1 MSNNNVSTFL
11 TKIGNIKAEVVSAYL
26 PSRKAVLKLKPLN
39 LKQQKE
45 VISSVADG
53 VAGMISFMRIL
64 NTIIIEAT
72 GDETLR
78 VYDRAPLAVALRV
91 NSLGSTYKDE
101 DKTIDLTKVLE
112 AYKLLTPAEKTTESV
127 THNGIVVDISV
138 PTLKEENI
146 TIKKL
151 EEEIKRNG
159 DKNNTKNL
167 GSIYVYEI
175 IKYIS
180 TVKFDDIEID
190 YTSLKIKDKIDIIES
205 LPLALNKKII
215 NFIESFRKE
224 EREVLTVDEVVVEI
238 NPSFFDAE

>member
-26 PSRKAVLKLKPLN
+26 PSKKAVLKLKPLN

-127 THNGIVVDISV
+127 THNGIVVDITV

>member
-1 MSNNNVSTFL
+1 
-11 TKIGNIKAEVVSAYL
+11 
-26 PSRKAVLKLKPLN
+26 
-39 LKQQKE
+39 
-45 VISSVADG
+45 
-53 VAGMISFMRIL
+53 MISFMRIL

-127 THNGIVVDISV
+127 THNGIVVDITV

>member
-64 NTIIIEAT
+64 NTIIIEAS

-78 VYDRAPLAVALRV
+78 VYDRTPLTVALRI
-91 NSLGSTYKDE
+91 NSLGSIYKDE
-101 DKTIDLTKVLE
+101 DKTIDLNKVLE
-112 AYKLLTPAEKTTESV
+112 AYKLLAPVEKTTESV
-127 THNGIVVDISV
+127 THNGIVVDITV
-138 PTLKEENI
+138 PTLKEEII

-180 TVKFDDIEID
+180 AVKFDDIEID

-224 EREVLTVDEVVVEI
+224 EREILTVDDVVVEI